1 MQQGMARTYFIDAA
15 APARQYGASWGGA
28 PASWRDA
35 RQTAPGL
42 HPGLHPSSIRRQRMR
57 YLALGTIGLAL
68 LVGAGVWA
76 AEEKEEGFVP
86 LFNGKDLTGW
96 EGDTKL
102 WIVEDGMLVGRS
114 PGISYNDFLA
124 TTKPCGDFVLR
135 LQVRLL
141 KNEGNSGVQFRSKR
155 VPNSHEVAGYQA
167 DAAPGWWGK
176 LYDEAR
182 RGKVLAGPTDE
193 VLKKALKPGDW
204 NDYEIRAVGAKIA
217 LTLNGVKTAEYTEED
232 KNIPRDGIFAVQIHS
247 GGPMEVQFKNLRLK
261 EIKEAK

>member
-1 MQQGMARTYFIDAA
+1 
-15 APARQYGASWGGA
+15 
-28 PASWRDA
+28 
-35 RQTAPGL
+35 
-42 HPGLHPSSIRRQRMR
+42 MR

-124 TTKPCGDFVLR
+124 TTKPCGDFILR
-135 LQVRLL
+135 FQVRLL

-204 NDYEIRAVGAKIA
+204 NDYEVRAVGNKIA

-247 GGPMEVQFKNLRLK
+247 GGPMEVQFKNIRLK

>member
-1 MQQGMARTYFIDAA
+1 
-15 APARQYGASWGGA
+15 
-28 PASWRDA
+28 
-35 RQTAPGL
+35 
-42 HPGLHPSSIRRQRMR
+42 MR

>member
-1 MQQGMARTYFIDAA
+1 MAHA
-15 APARQYGASWGGA
+15 GSGA
-28 PASWRDA
+28 PASWRE
-35 RQTAPGL
+35 TVPGL
-42 HPGLHPSSIRRQRMR
+42 RPGLQANPIRRQRMR

-96 EGDTKL
+96 QGDTKL

-114 PGISYNDFLA
+114 PGIRYNDFLA
-124 TTKPCGDFVLR
+124 TTKTYGDFILR

-204 NDYEIRAVGAKIA
+204 NDYEVQAVGNKIT